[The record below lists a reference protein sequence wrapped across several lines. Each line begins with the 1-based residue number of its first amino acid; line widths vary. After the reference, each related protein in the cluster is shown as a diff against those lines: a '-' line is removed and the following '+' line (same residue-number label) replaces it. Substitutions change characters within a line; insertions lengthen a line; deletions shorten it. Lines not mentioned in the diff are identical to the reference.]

1 MSTSAT
7 AAGATLT
14 ERRLVMVM
22 VDLAGFSK
30 AIGPLSSMQ
39 LAELVDAFYR
49 LMADAIE
56 SHGGRVIKFVGDG
69 CLAVFDEADAV
80 AAVACV
86 GEVVEPI
93 RALGRAHGVALELG
107 ANVHLSVV
115 VEGDLGGRATD
126 IIGAGVIHVF
136 RMGAGPGI
144 RISEPVYRK
153 LPNDSAVRWK
163 KNQPPA
169 TYTLQ
174 AVAS

>member
-7 AAGATLT
+7 AARASLT
-14 ERRLVMVM
+14 EQRLVMVM

-30 AIGPLSSMQ
+30 AIAPLSSMQ

-56 SHGGRVIKFVGDG
+56 SHGGRVIKFIGDG
-69 CLAVFDEADAV
+69 CLAVFDESDAV
-80 AAVACV
+80 AAVSCV
-86 GEVVEPI
+86 GDVVEPI
-93 RALGRAHGVALELG
+93 RALGRAHGVALDLG

-115 VEGDLGGRATD
+115 VEGDLGGRSTD

-153 LPNDSAVRWK
+153 LPNDQRGRWAK
-163 KNQPPA
+163 HQPPA
-169 TYTLQ
+169 TYTLT
-174 AVAS
+174 